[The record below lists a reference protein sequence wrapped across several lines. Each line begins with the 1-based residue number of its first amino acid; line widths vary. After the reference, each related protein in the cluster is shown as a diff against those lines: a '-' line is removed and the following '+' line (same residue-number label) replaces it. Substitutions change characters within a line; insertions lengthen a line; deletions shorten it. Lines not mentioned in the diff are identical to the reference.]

1 MQEILENVE
10 IAASKKWHFTDPLWY
25 WGSPSAKLNE
35 IRRTSTTRDPQDLIQ
50 VEALLTR
57 SLTNPVFT
65 FPCWVRGGGK
75 VLHPCV
81 CFLSFFSEGNT
92 YVANCWGACSEAL
105 KARWPC
111 ALPWSCSPFSPR
123 WGSTRKVSAVRVL
136 RRDFSR
142 SRRTHEGWLLV
153 SADDRWVG
161 PWQDSSEESLNL
173 LWGPCWAGP
182 RLGDC
187 AVRLSSAVSRRG
199 TAQCTS
205 LLLGWWLQTHTF
217 QLFPQYVF
225 SCQLYKDF

>member
-81 CFLSFFSEGNT
+81 CFLSFFFWRQYIRSK
-92 YVANCWGACSEAL
+92 L
-105 KARWPC
+105 
-111 ALPWSCSPFSPR
+111 L
-123 WGSTRKVSAVRVL
+123 GS
-136 RRDFSR
+136 
-142 SRRTHEGWLLV
+142 
-153 SADDRWVG
+153 
-161 PWQDSSEESLNL
+161 L
-173 LWGPCWAGP
+173 LWGTESTLTLCPAVELLSFLPTLGQHQEGFRCPRSQEGLLQVQAHTWRPAPCQRWWQMSWPVAGFKWGKLKP
-182 RLGDC
+182 ALRP
-187 AVRLSSAVSRRG
+187 
-199 TAQCTS
+199 
-205 LLLGWWLQTHTF
+205 LLGWATSWGLRCAAEQRR
-217 QLFPQYVF
+217 
-225 SCQLYKDF
+225 